1 MEATYSDPWYSVKYN
16 VGYMRHCHLC
26 RGEFTVGLDDFH
38 MTNIGG
44 PSAQFLHIDVQSL
57 LLKETNT
64 YTMASL
70 TLSRCRI
77 FIMIQGDAF

>member
-1 MEATYSDPWYSVKYN
+1 MEVALSDPWDLVKYN
-16 VGYMRHCHLC
+16 AGYMRHCHPC
-26 RGEFTVGLDDFH
+26 SGEFTVGLDEFH

-44 PSAQFLHIDVQSL
+44 PSAQLLHIDVQSL
-57 LLKETNT
+57 LLEETNT
-64 YTMASL
+64 YTTASL